1 MALCSTVEGYSS
13 TGSLTGSLNGH
24 CSTGSLSRYCSIG
37 SGCST
42 DSRRACC
49 SPGSLLEE
57 STGTNIKAT
66 SVELINDPG
75 FHHDLRN
82 TLDFYNVDQN
92 YKLTQLD
99 KTTETGT
106 LKCAVAIPSDNGENS
121 SLLNLEFP
129 ERKTFVTG
137 EMPFMILA
145 TILILLFT
153 ATVLLFANWSL
164 IKQKRLLATNIDFF
178 NNMAHE
184 FRTPLTSVG
193 LATNMLRKNSND
205 AKNDQLIEIIRR
217 ENSKLL
223 NQVERVLHLAQ
234 IENGDYHLQK
244 EEIKLQSFLQTLI
257 YEMKMQIDERKANVI
272 LSDIPVDLK
281 IHADKIHL
289 ATVFRNLID
298 NALKYSEEHPD
309 IRISAMDSE
318 NGIFITIEDNGIG
331 IPTEHN
337 RIIFEKFQRTQQS
350 DVHERKGF
358 GLGLAYVKKMM
369 ELHKGFVRVKSE
381 LNKGSRFELFLPNPK
396 Y

>member
-1 MALCSTVEGYSS
+1 MALCSTVEGYDGNGMCGRTCSS
-13 TGSLTGSLNGH
+13 LGAISGC
-24 CSTGSLSRYCSIG
+24 CSTGSIHDSSAI
-37 SGCST
+37 SPKEEIITSAST
-42 DSRRACC
+42 
-49 SPGSLLEE
+49 
-57 STGTNIKAT
+57 T
-66 SVELINDPG
+66 ELINDPG
-75 FHHDLRN
+75 FHHDLRS
-82 TLDFYNVDQN
+82 TLDFYNVNQD

-99 KTTETGT
+99 KTAETGT
-106 LKCAVAIPSDNGENS
+106 LKCAVAIPSDNGES
-121 SLLNLEFP
+121 SSFLNLEFP

-153 ATVLLFANWSL
+153 ATVLLYANWSL
-164 IKQKRLLATNIDFF
+164 IKQKRLLATNIEFF

-205 AKNDQLIEIIRR
+205 TKNDQLIEIIQR

-223 NQVERVLHLAQ
+223 SQVERVLHLAQ

-244 EEIKLQSFLQTLI
+244 EEILLHDFLQSVI
-257 YEMKMQIDERKANVI
+257 SEMKMQIDERNANI
-272 LSDIPVDLK
+272 IISNIPVNLS

-309 IRISAMDSE
+309 IRISATEND

-331 IPTEHN
+331 IPTEN
-337 RIIFEKFQRTQQS
+337 KQIIFEKFQRAQQS

-369 ELHKGFVRVKSE
+369 ELHKGFVRVNSE
-381 LNKGSRFELFLPNPK
+381 LNKGSRFELFLPSMK
-396 Y
+396 